1 MWNMDSSESA
11 PNLLQSESR
20 IWENRMRKKERIT
33 EDYEKMLLVED
44 SKSMMYAMSKVKKD
58 NPIDALKNEK

>member
-1 MWNMDSSESA
+1 MGEQNE
-11 PNLLQSESR
+11 
-20 IWENRMRKKERIT
+20 KERIT